1 MNKLEFNDK
10 LDDFIKSLKNY
21 KQTDNKRALELYV
34 GYLKE
39 TDGTT
44 PMTKYLAENGKN
56 PHGPLFGYGAA
67 RNAMGTG
74 RYLYEKLRNVI
85 EDKYIFQYMDDW
97 REEPSLFPAEE
108 PAEPAQ
114 SSIEELGHTVHIART
129 LDTISLMLNELMQL
143 LDTKLNRLVML
154 SRHIE
159 AKE

>member
-67 RNAMGTG
+67 KNAMNTG
-74 RYLYEKLRNVI
+74 KYLYEKLRNVI
-85 EDKYIFQYMDDW
+85 EPKYIFTFMDDW

-108 PAEPAQ
+108 PRSEEQ
-114 SSIEELGHTVHIART
+114 SLADRIEEILDVLNVIEERLGV
-129 LDTISLMLNELMQL
+129 
-143 LDTKLNRLVML
+143 LVM
-154 SRHIE
+154 RKE
-159 AKE
+159 ANA